1 MLEVIPGELSSLPS
15 YAWESTVTSL
25 VDRYIVALPPVI
37 ESMGKTSLSRLSEL
51 VKFAWGDNAIAYAL
65 ASRLNSS
72 LIAGNTL
79 VRT

>member
-1 MLEVIPGELSSLPS
+1 M
-15 YAWESTVTSL
+15 TSL

-37 ESMGKTSLSRLSEL
+37 ESMGNTSLFRLSEL
-51 VKFAWGDNAIAYAL
+51 ENSVSKVSAIFYAL
-65 ASRLNSS
+65 ASRLSSS